1 MPPFKGFV
9 PKNKNKI
16 FYQKGRK
23 SEGKRGCAE
32 GCGNVVNP
40 AGFPSFPC
48 PAVSELYVDSDTS
61 EIHNRLVYAAQRQ
74 LFAVLIGDAGTGKT
88 TALRKLK
95 ETLDGTEYAVL
106 YLTDSKLTPRHF
118 YNGLLEQ
125 LGLET
130 WFYRSSE

>member
-40 AGFPSFPC
+40 LGFPYFHLSLIHI
-48 PAVSELYVDSDTS
+48 SEPTRRTPIS
-61 EIHNRLVYAAQRQ
+61 
-74 LFAVLIGDAGTGKT
+74 
-88 TALRKLK
+88 
-95 ETLDGTEYAVL
+95 YAVFCL
-106 YLTDSKLTPRHF
+106 KKKKKNKSKKKVCV
-118 YNGLLEQ
+118 
-125 LGLET
+125 
-130 WFYRSSE
+130 